1 MIGKV
6 NSFHSFSTNDG
17 PGIRA
22 VIFLQGCPLRC
33 KCCHN
38 PETWMAD
45 EGIEMGVEEVV
56 EKIKKGISY
65 YTKGGVTCSGG
76 EPLMQAEFV
85 EEIFKACHELSLH
98 TTLDTSGC
106 LLNDDVKKVLDQ
118 TDLVLLDFKMTTEEE
133 YNAFA
138 RGSLNQTIQF
148 LDYLNLINKP
158 TWIRHVVIPGV
169 NDSQEQTKQ
178 LKKLLQ
184 PYSCIKQVDF
194 LSYKSL
200 CISKYDQLHLDFPYR
215 EIKDATIED
224 IIKVQTWFNETVVK

>member
-38 PETWMAD
+38 PETWSTSD
-45 EGIEMGVEEVV
+45 GIEMSVEEVIQ
-56 EKIKKGISY
+56 KIKKGSTY
-65 YTKGGVTCSGG
+65 YKKGGVTCSGG

-138 RGSLNQTIQF
+138 KGSLIQTVKF
-148 LDYLNLINKP
+148 LDYLNSISKP
-158 TWIRHVVIPGV
+158 TWIRHVVIPGI
-169 NDSQEQTKQ
+169 NDTLKQTHE
-178 LKKLLQ
+178 LKEILK
-184 PYSCIKQVDF
+184 PYECIERVDF
-194 LSYKSL
+194 LPYKSL
-200 CISKYDQLHLDFPYR
+200 CISKYDELQIEFPYKD
-215 EIKDATIED
+215 IKEATNED
-224 IIKVQTWFNETVVK
+224 IEKIEAWFNE

>member
-38 PETWMAD
+38 PETWSTSD
-45 EGIEMGVEEVV
+45 GIEMSVEEVIQ
-56 EKIKKGISY
+56 KIKKGSTY
-65 YTKGGVTCSGG
+65 YKKGGVTCSGG

-138 RGSLNQTIQF
+138 KGSLIQTVKF
-148 LDYLNLINKP
+148 LDYLNSISKP
-158 TWIRHVVIPGV
+158 TWIRHVVIPGI
-169 NDSQEQTKQ
+169 NDTLKQTQE
-178 LKKLLQ
+178 LKEILK
-184 PYSCIKQVDF
+184 PYECIERVDF
-194 LSYKSL
+194 LPYKSL
-200 CISKYDQLHLDFPYR
+200 CISKYDELQIEFPYKD
-215 EIKDATIED
+215 IKEATNED
-224 IIKVQTWFNETVVK
+224 IEKIEAWFNE

>member
-38 PETWMAD
+38 PETWSTSD
-45 EGIEMGVEEVV
+45 GIEMSVEEVIQ
-56 EKIKKGISY
+56 KIKKGSTY
-65 YTKGGVTCSGG
+65 YKKGGVTCSGG
-76 EPLMQAEFV
+76 EPLMQAKFV

-138 RGSLNQTIQF
+138 KGSLIQTVKF
-148 LDYLNLINKP
+148 LDYLNSISKP
-158 TWIRHVVIPGV
+158 TWIRHVVIPGI
-169 NDSQEQTKQ
+169 NDTLKQTQE
-178 LKKLLQ
+178 LKEILK
-184 PYSCIKQVDF
+184 PYECIERVDF
-194 LSYKSL
+194 LPYKSL
-200 CISKYDQLHLDFPYR
+200 CISKYDELQIEFPYKD
-215 EIKDATIED
+215 IKEATNED
-224 IIKVQTWFNETVVK
+224 IEKIEAWFNE

>member
-38 PETWMAD
+38 PETWSASD
-45 EGIEMGVEEVV
+45 GIEMSVEEVIQ
-56 EKIKKGISY
+56 KIKKGSTY
-65 YTKGGVTCSGG
+65 YKKGGVTCSGG

-138 RGSLNQTIQF
+138 KGSLIQTVKF
-148 LDYLNLINKP
+148 LDYLNSISKP
-158 TWIRHVVIPGV
+158 TWIRHVVIPGI
-169 NDSQEQTKQ
+169 NDTLKQTQE
-178 LKKLLQ
+178 LKEILK
-184 PYSCIKQVDF
+184 PYECIERVDF
-194 LSYKSL
+194 LPYKSL
-200 CISKYDQLHLDFPYR
+200 CISKYDELQIEFPYKD
-215 EIKDATIED
+215 IKEATNED
-224 IIKVQTWFNETVVK
+224 IEKIEAWFNE

>member
-38 PETWMAD
+38 PETWSTSD
-45 EGIEMGVEEVV
+45 GIEMSVEEVIQ
-56 EKIKKGISY
+56 KIKKGSTY
-65 YTKGGVTCSGG
+65 YKKGGVTCSGG
-76 EPLMQAEFV
+76 EPLMQAKFV
-85 EEIFKACHELSLH
+85 KEIFKACHELSLH

-138 RGSLNQTIQF
+138 KGSLIQTIKF
-148 LDYLNLINKP
+148 LDYLNSISKP

-169 NDSQEQTKQ
+169 NDTFKQTQE
-178 LKKLLQ
+178 LKETLR
-184 PYSCIKQVDF
+184 PYGCIERVDF
-194 LSYKSL
+194 LPYKSL
-200 CISKYDQLHLDFPYR
+200 CISKYDELQIEFPYKD
-215 EIKDATIED
+215 IKEATNED
-224 IIKVQTWFNETVVK
+224 IEKIEAWFNE